1 MRPLALRPFWLAIA
15 WFGVG
20 CALVFSLWP
29 GGAPLPFHVWD
40 KIEHATG
47 YFLLTSWFA
56 GLYRRER
63 YARLGLGCLLLGI
76 LIELLQG
83 LTPTRSMELGD
94 ALANATGISVAL
106 GAAYVGLGGWAEFVE
121 RCLGVTPRAVAP

>member
-1 MRPLALRPFWLAIA
+1 MRPLTFRWFWLGVA

-20 CALVFSLWP
+20 CALVLSLWP
-29 GGAPLPFHVWD
+29 GGVPLPVHVWD
-40 KIEHATG
+40 KIEHAVG
-47 YFLLTSWFA
+47 YFLLTGWFT

-63 YARLGLGCLLLGI
+63 YPRLGLGCLLLGI

-94 ALANATGISVAL
+94 LAANGVGIVTALALAYLGL
-106 GAAYVGLGGWAEFVE
+106 GAWAETLE
-121 RCLGVTPRAVAP
+121 RVVVVGPRGLPG